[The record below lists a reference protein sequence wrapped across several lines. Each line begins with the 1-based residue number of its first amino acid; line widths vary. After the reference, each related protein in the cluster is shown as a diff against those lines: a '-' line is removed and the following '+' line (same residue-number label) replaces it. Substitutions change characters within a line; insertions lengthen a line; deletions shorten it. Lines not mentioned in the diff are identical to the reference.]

1 MSVNDAVNIE
11 TDILAKYVESLLHNE
26 KSQPTSHLTVKH
38 LVEEGF

>member
-1 MSVNDAVNIE
+1 MSVNDAINIE

-26 KSQPTSHLTVKH
+26 KSPAASHLTVKH

>member
-11 TDILAKYVESLLHNE
+11 TDILAKYVESLLHKKNRNA
-26 KSQPTSHLTVKH
+26 TSHLTVKH